1 MSSPKPPFSPQCEAE
16 ARYSEY
22 VSKMTFNNIDVLDDA
37 FK

>member
-1 MSSPKPPFSPQCEAE
+1 MPLQCEAE

-22 VSKMTFNNIDVLDDA
+22 VTKQPFTNIDVLDEP